1 MKVDRRES
9 LRKFGAFLA
18 DSPLAQAEPAGSA
31 LAQGEPGGGAPPSDR
46 LAPVLELLNV
56 PEFEAMARLVLPPA
70 RFEEIGGGHR
80 TSFDRMTFRQRLM
93 VYAMDLDLTTRLF
106 GYDMFAPIIVGPVA
120 NQGDIHPEG
129 EIATARGASAG
140 KAVMV
145 ATRQSSQPIDQVVA
159 ASDEPVWYQL
169 YADSGALRDDAAQA
183 VDAGCRAVCLTV
195 GVSSDHR
202 PTATDWNAVAALA
215 QAVDVPVVV
224 KGVMSVVAAES
235 ALGAGAQGLVVSNH
249 GGLVDRGSRYP
260 GDRRAAGGGGRSR
273 GARAGARRRQLP
285 ARNGRSQGARAR
297 RRRSHGGQAA
307 HVGPCGL
314 RRRGGAGRR
323 RDPADRAGPQHGRL
337 GPPDDRDDRPR
348 AGAGR
353 LAVGAADSSPQLENM
368 AEVQAAARPPGCVT
382 IRSCRLWRERS
393 GLAIRISWASSSST
407 SRRAQPRTPLLLVHN
422 GRVASRAVR
431 PGRTG

>member
-18 DSPLAQAEPAGSA
+18 DSPLAQAEPAGSS

-120 NQGDIHPEG
+120 NQGDIHPDG
-129 EIATARGASAG
+129 ELATARGASAG

-202 PTATDWNAVAALA
+202 PTATDWDAVAALA
-215 QAVDVPVVV
+215 RAVDVPVVV
-224 KGVMSVVAAES
+224 KGVMGVES
-235 ALGAGAQGLVVSNH
+235 AETALDRGAQGLVVSSH
-249 GGLVDRGSRYP
+249 GLGGALPVDVLPAVADAVAGRVPVLVDGSF
-260 GDRRAAGGGGRSR
+260 
-273 GARAGARRRQLP
+273 
-285 ARNGRSQGARAR
+285 
-297 RRRSHGGQAA
+297 
-307 HVGPCGL
+307 
-314 RRRGGAGRR
+314 RRGTDVLKG
-323 RDPADRAGPQHGRL
+323 
-337 GPPDDRDDRPR
+337 
-348 AGAGR
+348 
-353 LAVGAADSSPQLENM
+353 LALGAAAVL
-368 AEVQAAARPPGCVT
+368 VARPPM
-382 IRSCRLWRERS
+382 W
-393 GLAIRISWASSSST
+393 GLAAYGSEGVQTVVEILQTELARNMAAAGRPRIDMIDRELVRFD
-407 SRRAQPRTPLLLVHN
+407 SR
-422 GRVASRAVR
+422 
-431 PGRTG
+431 